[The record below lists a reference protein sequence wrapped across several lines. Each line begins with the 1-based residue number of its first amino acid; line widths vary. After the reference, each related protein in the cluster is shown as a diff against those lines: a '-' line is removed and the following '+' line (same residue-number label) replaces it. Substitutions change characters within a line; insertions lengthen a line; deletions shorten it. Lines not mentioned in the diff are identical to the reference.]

1 MLPSLTRRRGVNP
14 GAPNLSGSRLEAPSR
29 STSAQA
35 SRLPDG
41 IPRRGVP
48 LIREAQTTS
57 GLGSWL
63 GSWCCGADPLTVT
76 GHKHLARLGG
86 DFATIQWM
94 ARHSSQV
101 TWAYMEMLF
110 QKRLGRV
117 QNAEIKFK
125 EKLHHSALDV
135 RHLDRVQFREEV
147 RQSII
152 PFAVVISQ
160 SLRRCA

>member
-1 MLPSLTRRRGVNP
+1 MVTSLQFSGWHDIAVKSRG
-14 GAPNLSGSRLEAPSR
+14 LM
-29 STSAQA
+29 
-35 SRLPDG
+35 
-41 IPRRGVP
+41 
-48 LIREAQTTS
+48 
-57 GLGSWL
+57 W
-63 GSWCCGADPLTVT
+63 
-76 GHKHLARLGG
+76 
-86 DFATIQWM
+86 
-94 ARHSSQV
+94 
-101 TWAYMEMLF
+101 EMLF

>member
-1 MLPSLTRRRGVNP
+1 M
-14 GAPNLSGSRLEAPSR
+14 
-29 STSAQA
+29 
-35 SRLPDG
+35 
-41 IPRRGVP
+41 
-48 LIREAQTTS
+48 
-57 GLGSWL
+57 W
-63 GSWCCGADPLTVT
+63 
-76 GHKHLARLGG
+76 
-86 DFATIQWM
+86 
-94 ARHSSQV
+94 
-101 TWAYMEMLF
+101 EMLF

-160 SLRRCA
+160 SLRRCAWDAFLELKRKARYPTGSFLKAQTL